1 MSMTIPARP
10 ADRRPWGRALLWL
23 VGLGIFFYSS
33 YGLANYLADQRAFV
47 PSIAFGWERGIPF
60 LPWTIIP
67 YWSVNLFYAASL
79 FVCTSRAELDT
90 LGRRLLTA
98 QVIAVACFL
107 AFPLRFSFAKPEI
120 GGGLPGFMFDA
131 LLSFDK
137 PYNQAPSLHIALL
150 VILWVHYISHLPS
163 WARWLVHPWFALIG
177 LSVLTTYQHHFFDIP
192 TGALLGLFC
201 LWLWPDEEFRV
212 RGRLVRSSEPANAA
226 FPRADETSAHP
237 GSKAKRRK
245 LAAYYG
251 VGALVLALAGI
262 ALGGWGL
269 WLCYPAVSFV
279 LVAANYLWRGPAGF
293 QKLTDG
299 SMSLAA
305 RLLFAP
311 YQLGAFLNSRW
322 WTRREPSAGE
332 VRPGIYLGRIP
343 SRFDRAPAS
352 YGSVVELAAELPA
365 WRGVSTRAVPMLD
378 LIAPE
383 AISLAAAARAIE
395 VARGQGTV
403 LVCCALGYSRS
414 AAAVA
419 TWLLAS
425 GEAGTV
431 DEAIAII
438 RAIRPRIV
446 LGSDAQAAIS
456 AAGKMVG
463 THG

>member
-1 MSMTIPARP
+1 
-10 ADRRPWGRALLWL
+10 
-23 VGLGIFFYSS
+23 
-33 YGLANYLADQRAFV
+33 
-47 PSIAFGWERGIPF
+47 
-60 LPWTIIP
+60 
-67 YWSVNLFYAASL
+67 
-79 FVCTSRAELDT
+79 
-90 LGRRLLTA
+90 
-98 QVIAVACFL
+98 
-107 AFPLRFSFAKPEI
+107 
-120 GGGLPGFMFDA
+120 
-131 LLSFDK
+131 
-137 PYNQAPSLHIALL
+137 
-150 VILWVHYISHLPS
+150 
-163 WARWLVHPWFALIG
+163 
-177 LSVLTTYQHHFFDIP
+177 
-192 TGALLGLFC
+192 
-201 LWLWPDEEFRV
+201 
-212 RGRLVRSSEPANAA
+212 
-226 FPRADETSAHP
+226 
-237 GSKAKRRK
+237 
-245 LAAYYG
+245 
-251 VGALVLALAGI
+251 VGALGLALAGV

-269 WLCYPAVSFV
+269 WLCYPAVSLV
-279 LVAANYLWRGPAGF
+279 LVAANYLWCGPAGF
-293 QKLTDG
+293 QKRTDG

-332 VRPGIYLGRIP
+332 VRSGIYLGRIP
-343 SRFDRAPAS
+343 SRFDRAPAT

-431 DEAIAII
+431 GEAIAII